1 MNILIISKS
10 FMVKESVS
18 KLFKENFNSKF
29 INQISDLND
38 ISDEELSEYN
48 FIFIS
53 IDENNINDLKIVN
66 LLRKREES
74 LKILAIDIYKKENL
88 FIKAVKLGING
99 YISNIEDKEEFIYIV
114 RKIIEGKKFYEGE
127 LVYNVLNNKLYK
139 SNNLLTHREK
149 EVIKEVAKGFNNY
162 KIAET
167 LSITECTV
175 KKHISN
181 ALQKLGLQN
190 RKEIIL
196 YMQNNKKV
204 EDYI

>member
-1 MNILIISKS
+1 MSKS
-10 FMVKESVS
+10 FMVKDSVS
-18 KLFKENFNSKF
+18 KLFKENFNPKC

-38 ISDEELSEYN
+38 ISDAELSEYD
-48 FIFIS
+48 FVFIS
-53 IDENNINDLKIVN
+53 IDESNISDLKIVN

-74 LKILAIDIYKKENL
+74 LKILAIDFYKKENL
-88 FIKAVKLGING
+88 FIKAVKLGIDG

-114 RKIIEGKKFYEGE
+114 GKIIEGKKFYEGE

-139 SNNLLTHREK
+139 SNNLLTHREE

-162 KIAET
+162 KISET
-167 LSITECTV
+167 LSIRECTV

-190 RKEIIL
+190 RQEIIL
-196 YMQNNKKV
+196 YMQNNKKI